1 MKIIDFQIYPLIISF
16 FISYFSIPSVIK
28 FSKKNGFLDFPN
40 NRKLHK
46 SPTVRLGGLSIFIG
60 LYSSFFIGFIIGIFP
75 QHNILDINIILA
87 FLTGGCLFFCLGFI
101 EDLRRLSP
109 FLRLILQFIFAS
121 IVWMQ
126 GLKIEGINL
135 SIFEKTFFDYSISNE
150 LSILITCFFVV
161 AIINAFN
168 WMDGLDG
175 LAAGIALILFISLTF
190 FENSNIFLILSLIGA
205 SSAFLIFNIRGSTI
219 MMGDGGSY
227 LLGLFISIMTIYA
240 SYSIDSRTSIKSIN
254 IAVPFFLLLVPLLDM
269 TRVMFIRLI
278 NGRSIFYPDNN
289 HLHHLLLKSGFGKIK
304 SVLIIL
310 TLILFFSSLGIIF
323 TS

>member
-1 MKIIDFQIYPLIISF
+1 MQTIQIQIYPLIISF
-16 FISYFSIPSVIK
+16 FLTYFSIPSIIK
-28 FSKKNGFLDFPN
+28 FSKKKGLLDFPN

-60 LYSSFFIGFIIGIFP
+60 LYSSLLIGFILDIFP
-75 QHNILDINIILA
+75 QKNILDINIILA
-87 FLTGGCLFFCLGFI
+87 FLLGGFLFFCLGFI
-101 EDLRRLSP
+101 EDLKSLSP
-109 FLRLILQFIFAS
+109 FLRLTLQFIFS
-121 IVWMQ
+121 FILWLQ
-126 GLKIEGINL
+126 GLKIEGLNL
-135 SIFEKTFFDYSISNE
+135 SIADTTFFDYSISNA
-150 LSILITCFFVV
+150 LSIPLTCFFIV

-175 LAAGIALILFISLTF
+175 LASGVAIILFISLTF
-190 FENSNIFLILSLIGA
+190 FENNNIFLISSLIGS

-227 LLGLFISIMTIYA
+227 LLGLFISLMTIYA
-240 SYSIDSRTSIKSIN
+240 SYSNDFKTHIKSIN

-269 TRVMFIRLI
+269 ARVMFIRLI
-278 NGRSIFYPDNN
+278 NGRSIFYPDNK
-289 HLHHLLLKSGFGKIK
+289 HLHHIFLKSGFGKIK

-310 TLILFFSSLGIIF
+310 ILILFFSYLGIIF

>member
-1 MKIIDFQIYPLIISF
+1 
-16 FISYFSIPSVIK
+16 
-28 FSKKNGFLDFPN
+28 
-40 NRKLHK
+40 
-46 SPTVRLGGLSIFIG
+46 
-60 LYSSFFIGFIIGIFP
+60 
-75 QHNILDINIILA
+75 
-87 FLTGGCLFFCLGFI
+87 
-101 EDLRRLSP
+101 
-109 FLRLILQFIFAS
+109 
-121 IVWMQ
+121 
-126 GLKIEGINL
+126 
-135 SIFEKTFFDYSISNE
+135 
-150 LSILITCFFVV
+150 
-161 AIINAFN
+161 
-168 WMDGLDG
+168 
-175 LAAGIALILFISLTF
+175 
-190 FENSNIFLILSLIGA
+190 
-205 SSAFLIFNIRGSTI
+205 